1 MAEVSATPI
10 EAAAGEAGP
19 PARVATSWAACAYLA
34 GGAAMVVG
42 YFLLPGTGPLL
53 ARAVKVAAYCVV
65 SLSSALALIV
75 GIAWHRPRHP
85 LPWWLLAASQVIYAS
100 ADVTFFV
107 RQDLLG
113 LTAFPS
119 ISEVLYLAHY
129 PPLLV
134 GLALFIRL
142 RTPGRD
148 TAAILDGA
156 ILAVGAAMLAWIYL
170 LGPLVHAADT
180 PAIVR
185 LASLSFPVMDLAV
198 LTVGLRLIIGAGV
211 RTRAFWICVSAL
223 VCVLSAD
230 TLYGLL
236 QLAGSYSTGSLVEG
250 LWLCYYLL
258 LGATALH
265 PSMRRLADPSPIA
278 EQTLSGPRMAVLGL
292 ASLSAPGALIIQ
304 QLRGAPLDI
313 PILAGG
319 AAVLF
324 VLVLGR
330 MAGLVAVQRHA
341 AVTDGLTKL
350 HNRRFLEE
358 QLRLDADR
366 ARRSHQQLSLVL
378 LDIDHFKAINDTYG
392 HPGGD
397 RILCQVADRLR
408 QVVRSGDVV
417 ARYGGEEFAILVP
430 GVGGPRLTELAERLR
445 QAIAGLP
452 MRPNESGWVGIT
464 VSVGAASLPEHT
476 DSVAELITFADNA
489 LYAAKHAGR
498 NCSVIGRFGTDATA
512 EGRAIPATSA
522 IGYLEELA
530 DHLDQVQS
538 PNEHST
544 AIAVWAGVI
553 ADHLGLDPAA
563 RQRCE
568 LAGRLHDVGK
578 IVVPEAI
585 LTKPGPLTADELQIM
600 RQHPARG
607 GQLVTLA
614 PELVEIGEIVRQ
626 HHERFD
632 GTGYPDRL
640 AGTGI
645 RLEARI
651 IALCDAYA
659 AMRADRPYRAAL
671 SQDQALD
678 QIRGGRGTQFD
689 PELAEI
695 FLELLTTGVID
706 VARVRPRHASGPV
719 PAPPRGPRRR

>member
-1 MAEVSATPI
+1 MADVPATPI
-10 EAAAGEAGP
+10 EAAAGEAGRP
-19 PARVATSWAACAYLA
+19 RAATCWAACAYLA
-34 GGAAMVVG
+34 VGAVVVVG
-42 YFLLPGTGPLL
+42 YFLLPGVGPL
-53 ARAVKVAAYCVV
+53 ATRAVKVAAYCAV

-85 LPWWLLAASQVIYAS
+85 APWWLLAASQVIYAS

-129 PPLLV
+129 PPLLL
-134 GLALFIRL
+134 GLALFIRR

-148 TAAILDGA
+148 TAALLDGA
-156 ILAVGAAMLAWIYL
+156 ILAVGAAILAWIYL

-185 LASLSFPVMDLAV
+185 MASLSFPVMDLAV
-198 LTVGLRLIIGAGV
+198 LTVALRLIIGAGA
-211 RTRAFWICVSAL
+211 RTRAFWICVAAL
-223 VCVLSAD
+223 MSVLSAD
-230 TLYGLL
+230 ALYGLL
-236 QLAGSYSTGSLVEG
+236 QLAGIYSTGNLVEG

-278 EQTLSGPRMAVLGL
+278 EQTLSGPRMALLGL
-292 ASLSAPGALIIQ
+292 ASLSAPAALIIQ
-304 QLRGAPLDI
+304 QVRGAPLDI
-313 PILAGG
+313 PVLAGG

-324 VLVLGR
+324 ALVLGR
-330 MAGLVAVQRHA
+330 MASLVAVQRYA

-366 ARRSHQQLSLVL
+366 ARRGHQQLSLVL

-397 RILCQVADRLR
+397 RILCQVAERLQ

-430 GVGGPRLTELAERLR
+430 GLGGAQLTELAERLR
-445 QAIAGLP
+445 QSIAGLP
-452 MRPNESGWVGIT
+452 MRPNESAWVGIT
-464 VSVGAASLPEHT
+464 VSVGAASLPEHA
-476 DSVAELITFADNA
+476 DSVAELVTFADNA

-498 NCSVIGRFGTDATA
+498 NCSVIGRLGADVTA
-512 EGRAIPATSA
+512 EARAIQATSA
-522 IGYLEELA
+522 VSFLEELA

-538 PNEHST
+538 PSEHST
-544 AIAVWAGVI
+544 AIAAWAGAV
-553 ADHLGLDPAA
+553 AAHLGLDPAT

-614 PELVEIGEIVRQ
+614 PELTEIAEIVRQ
-626 HHERFD
+626 HHERVD

-640 AGTGI
+640 AGTEI

-651 IALCDAYA
+651 VALCDAYA
-659 AMRADRPYRAAL
+659 AMRVDRSYRAAL
-671 SQDQALD
+671 SVEQALD
-678 QIRGGRGTQFD
+678 QIRDGRGTQFD
-689 PELAEI
+689 PELADI
-695 FLELLTTGVID
+695 FLGLLATGVIGELPLRTR
-706 VARVRPRHASGPV
+706 A
-719 PAPPRGPRRR
+719 

>member
-1 MAEVSATPI
+1 VADTPAAPI
-10 EAAAGEAGP
+10 EAATGEVGRSKA
-19 PARVATSWAACAYLA
+19 ATTPWATYAYLA
-34 GGAAMVVG
+34 AGAVAVAG
-42 YFLLPGTGPLL
+42 YFLLPGGGAFAPK
-53 ARAVKVAAYCVV
+53 ASKVAAYCAV
-65 SLSSALALIV
+65 SLSSAVALIV
-75 GIAWHRPRHP
+75 GIAWHRPKHAA
-85 LPWWLLAASQVIYAS
+85 PWWLLAASQLIYAV

-129 PPLLV
+129 PPLLL
-134 GLALFIRL
+134 GLAMLIRL

-156 ILAVGAAMLAWIYL
+156 ILAVGAAILAWIYL

-198 LTVGLRLIIGAGV
+198 LTVALRLIIGAGA
-211 RTRAFWICVSAL
+211 RTRAFWICVVAL
-223 VCVLSAD
+223 VTLLTAD
-230 TLYGLL
+230 ALYGLL
-236 QLAGSYSTGSLVEG
+236 QLAGLYSTGSLVEA

-265 PSMRRLADPSPIA
+265 PSMRRITDPSPIA
-278 EQTLSGPRMAVLGL
+278 EQTLSALRMGLLAL
-292 ASLSAPGALIIQ
+292 ASLSAPAALIIQ

-313 PILAGG
+313 PVLAGG

-324 VLVLGR
+324 GLVLGR

-366 ARRSHQQLSLVL
+366 ARRAEQQLSLVL

-397 RILCQVADRLR
+397 RILCQVAERLQ

-430 GVGGPRLTELAERLR
+430 GVGSVQLHELAERLR
-445 QAIAGLP
+445 QSIAGQP

-464 VSVGAASLPEHT
+464 VSVGAASLPDHAG
-476 DSVAELITFADNA
+476 SVAELVTCADNA

-498 NCSVIGRFGTDATA
+498 NCSVIGKLGEPLPA
-512 EGRAIPATSA
+512 EVRETQLTSA
-522 IGYLEELA
+522 VTFLQGLA
-530 DHLDQVQS
+530 DDLDRTLS
-538 PNEHST
+538 SSRSST
-544 AIAVWAGVI
+544 AIAWWAAAV
-553 ADHLGLDPAA
+553 ATHLGLDAGT
-563 RQRCE
+563 RRRCE
-568 LAGRLHDVGK
+568 LAGRLHDVGN
-578 IVVPEAI
+578 IVVPRAI
-585 LTKPGPLTADELQIM
+585 LTKPGPLTAEELRIL
-600 RQHPARG
+600 RQHPAAG

-614 PELVEIGEIVRQ
+614 PELDDISQIVRQ

-632 GTGYPDRL
+632 GDGYPDRL
-640 AGTGI
+640 AGTQI

-651 IALCDAYA
+651 ISLCDAYA
-659 AMRADRPYRAAL
+659 AMRADRPYRPAL
-671 SQDQALD
+671 SLEQALD
-678 QIRGGRGTQFD
+678 QLRRGRGAQFD
-689 PELAEI
+689 PELTDVV
-695 FLELLTTGVID
+695 LELLGAGVIGELP
-706 VARVRPRHASGPV
+706 VRMA
-719 PAPPRGPRRR
+719 

>member
-1 MAEVSATPI
+1 MANVPATPRN
-10 EAAAGEAGP
+10 AAAGEVGP
-19 PARVATSWAACAYLA
+19 PRAATPWAACAYLA
-34 GGAAMVVG
+34 VGAAAVVG
-42 YFLLPGTGPLL
+42 YFLVPSDGPLVT
-53 ARAVKVAAYCVV
+53 RVVKVAAYCAV

-75 GIAWHRPRHP
+75 GIAWHRPRH
-85 LPWWLLAASQVIYAS
+85 LMPWWLLAASQVIYAS
-100 ADVTFFV
+100 ADVTFYV

-129 PPLLV
+129 PPLLL
-134 GLALFIRL
+134 GLALFIRR

-148 TAAILDGA
+148 AAALLDGA
-156 ILAVGAAMLAWIYL
+156 ILAVGAAILAWIYL

-185 LASLSFPVMDLAV
+185 MASLSFPVMDLAV
-198 LTVGLRLIIGAGV
+198 LTVALRLIIGAGA
-211 RTRAFWICVSAL
+211 RTRAYWICVTAL
-223 VCVLSAD
+223 ISVLTAD
-230 TLYGLL
+230 ALYGLL
-236 QLAGSYSTGSLVEG
+236 QLAGIYSTGNLVEG

-265 PSMRRLADPSPIA
+265 PSMRRITDPSPIA
-278 EQTLSGPRMAVLGL
+278 EQTLSGLRMSLLAL
-292 ASLSAPGALIIQ
+292 ASLSAPAALIIQ

-313 PILAGG
+313 PVLASG

-324 VLVLGR
+324 GLVLGR

-358 QLRLDADR
+358 QLRLEADR
-366 ARRSHQQLSLVL
+366 ARRGEQQVSLVL

-397 RILCQVADRLR
+397 RILCQVAERLR
-408 QVVRSGDVV
+408 QVVRPGDVV

-430 GVGGPRLTELAERLR
+430 GVGSAQLTELAERLR

-452 MRPNESGWVGIT
+452 MRPNQSAWVGIT
-464 VSVGAASLPEHT
+464 VSVGAASLPDHA
-476 DSVAELITFADNA
+476 DSVADLVTFADNA

-498 NCSVIGRFGTDATA
+498 NCSVIGRLGGDLTA
-512 EGRAIPATSA
+512 EARTIRDTSA
-522 IGYLEELA
+522 IRFLQGLAEEL
-530 DHLDQVQS
+530 DRVQS
-538 PNEHST
+538 PSEHST
-544 AIAVWAGVI
+544 AIGAWAAAVASR
-553 ADHLGLDPAA
+553 LGLDPGT

-568 LAGRLHDVGK
+568 LAGQLHDVGK
-578 IVVPEAI
+578 VVVPEAI

-614 PELVEIGEIVRQ
+614 PELADIAEIVRQ

-640 AGTGI
+640 AGTEI

-659 AMRADRPYRAAL
+659 AMRADRHYRAAL
-671 SQDQALD
+671 PVEAALD
-678 QIRGGRGTQFD
+678 QIREGRGTQFD
-689 PELAEI
+689 PELTDI
-695 FLELLTTGVID
+695 VLELLAAGVIGEL
-706 VARVRPRHASGPV
+706 PRHAERPSSPSRTAG
-719 PAPPRGPRRR
+719 